1 MTSNRFAINIST
13 VLYVAALAAVSAIFF
28 SLFSIFNISFWISLF
43 VSCIALTAIWG
54 YAVYI
59 IRNLD
64 QVKRFVPGYTAIGTV
79 LVVYFAAV
87 IIYSLFTNVAHV
99 ALRGYLLVHVLTMVS
114 AIILVGLIM
123 IWLRSVEDRELDTQ
137 SQVVHLQQIEM
148 ALQEL
153 ERKLGLLEVEGM
165 EEVRRQVAALI
176 ENVRYSD
183 PVTPKAIMYTDHQLL
198 ADIQLLSQ
206 QMHDEHDK
214 GQPLEANWINQRI
227 ADLQNR
233 LSARNQQVLMAK
245 S

>member
-153 ERKLGLLEVEGM
+153 ERKLGSLEVTGI
-165 EEVRRQVAALI
+165 EEVRRQVAELI

-183 PVTPKAIMYTDHQLL
+183 PVTPKAVMYTDHQLL

-206 QMHDEHDK
+206 QMHDK
-214 GQPLEANWINQRI
+214 GQPLEANWISQRI